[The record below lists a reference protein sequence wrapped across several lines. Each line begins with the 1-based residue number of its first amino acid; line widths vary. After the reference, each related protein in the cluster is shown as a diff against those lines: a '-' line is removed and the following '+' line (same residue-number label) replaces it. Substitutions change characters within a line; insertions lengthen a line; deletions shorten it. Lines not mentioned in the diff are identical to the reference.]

1 MEAHHT
7 VLDVPPPSAILRDS
21 EYITF
26 NRQYF
31 EIDCE
36 CKEVWK
42 YYEILSKER
51 KEIKKRLQ
59 REKDPKVKLK
69 LALLNM
75 VASGMSVEDAA
86 SFLGIKLRTA
96 YSWIN
101 KWIEE
106 GYEAM
111 LVKKGDGRP
120 PKLNKEQKK
129 KLKKLLKEKEYWT
142 TKEIN
147 ELIKDEFGVE
157 YKKSRLYELLMLKEL
172 KMHHSKPYILDVKKP
187 ENANEILA
195 ERLNEV
201 LRALK
206 EEGYELKDIIIGFFD
221 ESSPQLSPNTV
232 RLWSF
237 KKLKMMR
244 ITTRQKKRAN
254 TFGFYT
260 INGNGVVCFQERS
273 KKENVIEVLRM
284 IREANK
290 EKPIVMIIDNFPSH
304 KAKDV
309 LKEAEKLGIH
319 LVFLPPYSPDLNPI
333 EFAWKSLKKLI
344 SEVFIESVEDLKGF
358 IKEKA
363 SDLFKKS
370 SYAKGWVKRNFHRFS

>member
-1 MEAHHT
+1 MVA
-7 VLDVPPPSAILRDS
+7 
-21 EYITF
+21 
-26 NRQYF
+26 
-31 EIDCE
+31 
-36 CKEVWK
+36 
-42 YYEILSKER
+42 
-51 KEIKKRLQ
+51 KKR
-59 REKDPKVKLK
+59 
-69 LALLNM
+69 
-75 VASGMSVEDAA
+75 
-86 SFLGIKLRTA
+86 
-96 YSWIN
+96 
-101 KWIEE
+101 
-106 GYEAM
+106 
-111 LVKKGDGRP
+111 DGRP
-120 PKLNKEQKK
+120 PKLNKEQKEK
-129 KLKKLLKEKEYWT
+129 MKKLLEEKEYWT
-142 TKEIN
+142 TKGIN

-157 YKKSRLYELLMLKEL
+157 YKKSQLYELLKEL

-187 ENANEILA
+187 ENANEIMA
-195 ERLNEV
+195 ETLNEV

-206 EEGYELKDIIIGFFD
+206 AQGYELKDIIIGFFD

-237 KKLKMMR
+237 KKLKMRR

-254 TFGFYT
+254 SFGFYT

-273 KKENVIEVLRM
+273 KKENVIEVLRV

-309 LKEAEKLGIH
+309 LDEAERLGIH
-319 LVFLPPYSPDLNPI
+319 FVFLPPYSPDLNPI

-370 SYAKGWVKRNFHRFS
+370 SYAKGRVKKFSPLFQKIFGYNLCNLLAE

>member
-1 MEAHHT
+1 MHVGEHT
-7 VLDVPPPSAILRDS
+7 KMQS
-21 EYITF
+21 
-26 NRQYF
+26 
-31 EIDCE
+31 
-36 CKEVWK
+36 K
-42 YYEILSKER
+42 YYEILSKGR
-51 KEIKKRLQ
+51 KEIKKRLR

-96 YSWIN
+96 YLWIN
-101 KWIEE
+101 KWIAE
-106 GYEAM
+106 GYEAI
-111 LVKKGDGRP
+111 LGKKGDGRP

-129 KLKKLLKEKEYWT
+129 KLKKLLEEKEYWT

-157 YKKSRLYELLMLKEL
+157 YKKSRLYELINEL

-187 ENANEILA
+187 GNADEILA

-206 EEGYELKDIIIGFFD
+206 EAGYELKDIIIGFFD
-221 ESSPQLSPNTV
+221 ESSPQLSPNTA

-237 KKLKMMR
+237 KKLKIRR
-244 ITTRQKKRAN
+244 ITTKQKKRAN
-254 TFGFYT
+254 TFGFYA
-260 INGNGVVCFQERS
+260 INGNNVICFQERS

-284 IREANK
+284 IREDNS

-304 KAKDV
+304 KANDV
-309 LKEAEKLGIH
+309 KKEAEKLGIH

-333 EFAWKSLKKLI
+333 EYIWKSLKKLI
-344 SEVFIESVEDLKGF
+344 SEVFIESVESLKGF
-358 IKEKA
+358 IKEKS

-370 SYAKGWVKRNFHRFS
+370 SYAKGWVKKYSSLFLKIFNPCCCNLLPE